1 MQKTRVDKWLWAV
14 RAYKT
19 RTIASKACDTGKVK
33 VNGNKVKSSFQ
44 VTVGMEVSFV
54 RVKQTYLYQVVA
66 VIDKRVAAT
75 IAATCFKEITTPE
88 MIAENVRQQQ
98 IRSSANLPRDK
109 GLGRPTKKDRRDI
122 DDVFS
127 DWEEW

>member
-1 MQKTRVDKWLWAV
+1 MQKTRIDKWLWAV
-14 RAYKT
+14 RAFKT

-44 VTVGMEVSFV
+44 VGEGMEISFV
-54 RVKQTYLYQVVA
+54 RVKQSYLYKVIM
-66 VIDKRVAAT
+66 VIDKRVAAP
-75 IAATCFKEITTPE
+75 IAATCFKDITTPE
-88 MIAENVRQQQ
+88 MVAENKKQQL
-98 IRSSANLPRDK
+98 IRSSSNIPRDK

-122 DDVFS
+122 DDVFA